1 MEPTLLLTGF
11 EPFDG
16 VPVNPSGEIVRALDR
31 QWLEGST
38 ETSVRVRAA
47 VLPVS
52 FARTPAAIAEAL
64 HALAAPPV
72 ALLSLGVHRGPEFR
86 LERRARSTFHS
97 AKPDN
102 DGVLGAGEVAP
113 GPAERVATV
122 DVSVAEA
129 ALRYAGAE
137 ATVLS
142 DDAGGYLC
150 ERAYRAG
157 LDHAE
162 EGGFPALFLHVP
174 PLEFVSL
181 EHQVRVVRGFAGAFA
196 NGFVTPS

>member
-1 MEPTLLLTGF
+1 MEPILLLTGF

-16 VPVNPSGEIVRALDR
+16 VPVNPSGEIARSLDGARLERATGASVRA
-31 QWLEGST
+31 
-38 ETSVRVRAA
+38 RAA

-52 FARTPAAIAEAL
+52 FARTPGAL
-64 HALAAPPV
+64 AHALAALATPPV

-86 LERRARSTFHS
+86 LERRARATFHS
-97 AKPDN
+97 EKPDN
-102 DGVLGAGEVAP
+102 DGALGLGERAP
-113 GPAERVATV
+113 GPAERIARI
-122 DVSVAEA
+122 DLGAAET
-129 ALRYAGAE
+129 ALRGAGAA
-137 ATVLS
+137 ATMLS

-174 PLEFVSL
+174 PLEFVPL

-196 NGFVTPS
+196 EGFVTRS